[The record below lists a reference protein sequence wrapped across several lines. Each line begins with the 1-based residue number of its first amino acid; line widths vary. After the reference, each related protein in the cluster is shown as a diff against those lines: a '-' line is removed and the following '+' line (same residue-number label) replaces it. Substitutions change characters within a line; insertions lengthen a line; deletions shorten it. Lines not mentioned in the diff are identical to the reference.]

1 MANIIKVA
9 VDGEQSVIDVDKL
22 TFAEGRAIEKVT
34 GKEFA
39 EAIKSKSL
47 TSIQALIWVTWKRHH
62 PGVAFSDFDD
72 RAITDIEIDL
82 EKDDGT
88 PPENPTVPAVEG

>member
-1 MANIIKVA
+1 MANILKVTI
-9 VDGEQSVIDVDKL
+9 DGEKTEVDLDKL

-34 GKEFA
+34 GKEFR
-39 EAIKSKSL
+39 EAITSQSL
-47 TSIQALIWVTWKRHH
+47 TSVQAIIWVTWKRHH

-88 PPENPTVPAVEG
+88 PPENPTVPAAAG